1 MGNSSAQSAA
11 INQPRVLR
19 SWAMFDWA
27 NSAFALVIT
36 VAVFPEYFNKQVDAE
51 LLFLGIPLS
60 NTALFAYLVSC
71 SYLLIALASPLLS
84 GIADAGGKRL
94 WFLRFFTILGSVS
107 CGMLFF
113 FKGMDTLWLGS
124 ISFVLA
130 LIGFA
135 GGLVFY
141 NSFLPLI
148 ASEDRYDR
156 LSANGY
162 ALGFLGSVILLIF
175 NLLMILYPH
184 WFGLPDEGTLAV
196 RVVFLTVAL
205 WWMGF
210 AQIPF
215 RNLPKDSKQSGSIR
229 KMAMGGWKEIRRVAS
244 EVVDYTQL
252 KRFLWSFFFY
262 SAGTQTI
269 LFLASTF
276 ATDELAFESQ
286 ELILLIII
294 LQVLAIAG
302 AYIFAFL
309 SGKVGN
315 RNAIITMLFIW
326 LAICL
331 VGYFVVGKAQFYGIA
346 AAVGLV
352 MGGIQ
357 ALSRST
363 YAKLIPAQEDVTS
376 YYSFYDVV
384 EKIAIVVGTAS
395 FGLLDNLTGSMRTSL
410 LLLAGFFIVGIII
423 LYTFKLPTR
432 KFKQSKALTK
442 HAQLN
447 TRN

>member
-1 MGNSSAQSAA
+1 MEMNLPKALAL
-11 INQPRVLR
+11 NQPKVLN

-51 LLFLGIPLS
+51 LDFLGIRLS

-71 SYLLIALASPLLS
+71 SYLLIALVSPLLS

-94 WFLRFFTILGSVS
+94 WFLRFFTTMGAFS
-107 CGMLFF
+107 CGLLFF

-156 LSANGY
+156 LSARGY
-162 ALGFLGSVILLIF
+162 ALGFLGSVILLIV
-175 NLLMILYPH
+175 NLLMILYPQ

-196 RVVFLTVAL
+196 RVVFLTVGV
-205 WWMGF
+205 WWIGF

-215 RNLPKDSKQSGSIR
+215 RFLPQDEKQSGSLG
-229 KMAMGGWKEIRRVAS
+229 KMAAGGWREIRRVAA
-244 EVVDYTQL
+244 EVLDYTQL

-302 AYIFAFL
+302 AFIFAFL
-309 SGKVGN
+309 SQRIGN

-331 VGYFVVGKAQFYGIA
+331 TGYFVTGKLQFYGIA
-346 AAVGLV
+346 SAVGLV

-363 YAKLIPAQEDVTS
+363 YAKLIPAQKDVTS

-384 EKIAIVVGTAS
+384 EKVAIVVGTAS
-395 FGLLDNLTGSMRTSL
+395 FGLLDSLTGSMRTSL
-410 LLLAGFFIVGIII
+410 LLLAAFFIVGILI
-423 LYTFKLPTR
+423 LYTFKLPEINR
-432 KFKQSKALTK
+432 SRARLGMPE
-442 HAQLN
+442 
-447 TRN
+447 

>member
-1 MGNSSAQSAA
+1 MELSGAV
-11 INQPRVLR
+11 NQPRVTR

-51 LLFLGIPLS
+51 LNFFGIPLS
-60 NTALFAYLVSC
+60 NTAMFAYLVSC

-148 ASEDRYDR
+148 ATEDRYDR

-184 WFGLPDEGTLAV
+184 WFGLPEEGTLAV

-205 WWMGF
+205 WWLGF

-215 RNLPKDSKQSGSIR
+215 RNLPKDSKQSGSVR
-229 KMAMGGWKEIRRVAS
+229 KMAIGGWKEIRRVAS

-309 SGKVGN
+309 SQKVGN

-326 LAICL
+326 LGICL
-331 VGYFVVGKAQFYGIA
+331 VGYFVTGKMQFYGIA
-346 AAVGLV
+346 SAVGLV

-363 YAKLIPAQEDVTS
+363 YAKLIPAQKDVTS

-410 LLLAGFFIVGIII
+410 LLLAGFFIVGILI
-423 LYTFKLPTR
+423 LYTFKLPAR
-432 KFKQSKALTK
+432 K
-442 HAQLN
+442 
-447 TRN
+447 

>member
-1 MGNSSAQSAA
+1 
-11 INQPRVLR
+11 
-19 SWAMFDWA
+19 MFDWA

-51 LLFLGIPLS
+51 LDFLGIPLS

-156 LSANGY
+156 LSASGY

-175 NLLMILYPH
+175 NLLMILYPQ

-205 WWMGF
+205 WWIGF

-215 RNLPKDSKQSGSIR
+215 RNLPKDSKQTGSIR
-229 KMAMGGWKEIRRVAS
+229 KMAVGGWKEIRRVAG
-244 EVVDYTQL
+244 EVAVYTQL

-309 SGKVGN
+309 SQKVGN
-315 RNAIITMLFIW
+315 RNSIISMLFIW

-331 VGYFVVGKAQFYGIA
+331 VGYFVTGKVQFYGIA

-410 LLLAGFFIVGIII
+410 LLLAGFFVVGIII

-432 KFKQSKALTK
+432 KFRQT
-442 HAQLN
+442 
-447 TRN
+447 